1 MPDPGQAERPAPAA
15 AAAARLL
22 LDRPPRLGTT
32 RLGVVDGPSGSGK
45 STFARRWAHESLL
58 AGAPSVSVFSSDV
71 LSTWAEP
78 FGWWPRFDAGVLG
91 PLARG
96 TIGRVRATDW
106 STGTPRPGNWVDV
119 GPTSVLIV
127 EGVSCGRAEI
137 ADRAGVLVW
146 VELPDRRNRLERA
159 VARDGERSRNYL
171 TIWQRD
177 EDAFFAADR
186 TRQRADVVVDPDRP
200 SLRKSLG

>member
-1 MPDPGQAERPAPAA
+1 MPDPLRAARPARAA

-22 LDRPPRLGTT
+22 LDRSPRLGAI

-45 STFARRWAHESLL
+45 STFARLWAHEVLL
-58 AGAPSVSVFSSDV
+58 AGASAVSVFSSDV
-71 LSTWAEP
+71 LATWEEP
-78 FGWWPRFDAGVLG
+78 FGWWPRFDAAVLG

-96 TIGRVRATDW
+96 SSGRVQATDW
-106 STGTPRPGNWVDV
+106 STRTPRPGAWLEVQ
-119 GPTSVLIV
+119 PTSVLIM

-146 VELPDRRNRLERA
+146 VELPDRRNRLEHA
-159 VARDGERSRNYL
+159 VARDGEPSRRYL
-171 TIWQRD
+171 AAWQHD

-186 TRQRADVVVDPDRP
+186 TRQRADVVVEPHR
-200 SLRKSLG
+200 